1 MIKEDIATYRA
12 YLLLISTSLFG
23 VIGYAI
29 VNINKLDLIQMI
41 LGILISFALIIAFV
55 FLIKKYLKIR
65 KILEEMP

>member
-29 VNINKLDLIQMI
+29 VNINKLDLIQMT